1 MSLKIKRNS
10 REIEEI
16 PLSSTADIAF
26 LLIVFFLSASALL
39 EMKGVKLPLP
49 VKDAPPMEVLKK
61 DLFKIKINLN
71 GSFLIDKQIIT
82 LDELRNRIILERN
95 KNENMVILLYVHPD
109 APSKRIPEI
118 IALLQ
123 KNNIM
128 KFSIQMDRDSSP

>member
-61 DLFKIKINLN
+61 DLFKIKINSDGN
-71 GSFLIDKQIIT
+71 YLIETQIVT
-82 LDELRNRIILERN
+82 VDELRNRIIQERN

-109 APSKRIPEI
+109 APSKKIPEI
-118 IALLQ
+118 ITLLQ
-123 KNNIM
+123 KNNII
-128 KFSIQMDRDSSP
+128 KFSIQMDKNK